1 MASIFERQSRTVS
14 RQSLAARCA
23 ALPLLL
29 HLACAKV
36 NVTPLG
42 STADGRRQFAIT
54 CNQRASTQGTCHERA
69 VAACGGSYET
79 QSVSSTAPRPIAYNG
94 QVYDGAA
101 DRVLLV
107 ACNPRTVTVEST
119 RSDRI

>member
-1 MASIFERQSRTVS
+1 
-14 RQSLAARCA
+14 
-23 ALPLLL
+23 
-29 HLACAKV
+29 V

-54 CNQRASTQGTCHERA
+54 CNETASRNGTCHAEA

-79 QSVSSTAPRPIAYNG
+79 QSVSNTGPRASSYNG
-94 QVYDGAA
+94 HVYEAAA

-107 ACNPRTVTVEST
+107 ACNPHPASGQA
-119 RSDRI
+119 SDRI